1 MKNTNKNLIFYG
13 LAIALLI
20 IVIFAITSIFM
31 PNKAYAASGQPTYV
45 PGHYNSNGSYTYGE
59 FVWAPKPA
67 KNPAYQPAYQ
77 GQPVSYQNNYSNPP
91 VAGTNTTDVSN
102 YDSRYYSES
111 NAKTN
116 STSDNNITSDDY
128 KNLTANSIFGG
139 LSFMPS
145 GLMQWILLGI
155 FILVIVIL
163 VRKVTGKGE
172 EYHATPLK
180 HA

>member
-1 MKNTNKNLIFYG
+1 MLYYTGMKNINKNLIFYG
-13 LAIALLI
+13 LAIALVIL
-20 IVIFAITSIFM
+20 VIFTITSIFM
-31 PNKAYAASGQPTYV
+31 PNKAYATGGPTYV
-45 PGHYNSNGSYTYGE
+45 PGHYNSNGGYTYGD
-59 FVWAPKPA
+59 FVWAPKPVE
-67 KNPAYQPAYQ
+67 NPVYQP
-77 GQPVSYQNNYSNPP
+77 VVYQNNYSNAPM
-91 VAGTNTTDVSN
+91 AGTNTTEVSN

-111 NAKTN
+111 NIKTS
-116 STSDNNITSDDY
+116 STGDTSITGSDY
-128 KNLTANSIFGG
+128 KNLTANSVFGG